1 MNAGDVLKNTKAL
14 TDWARVGTP
23 NVMLNSDMAL
33 AYNIS
38 TVNAS
43 GIFNQN
49 CGPYSAI
56 PAAPAPVSSVFV
68 GCRGPDD
75 SSIPSTAEL
84 VARYAS
90 DNQLFLSAFGPAFKK
105 MMSVGYG
112 TGSKKLGGPLE
123 NLNIHACQE

>member
-1 MNAGDVLKNTKAL
+1 MLTNTKVL
-14 TDWARVGTP
+14 TDWARGGAP
-23 NVMLNSDMAL
+23 HLMLSSDLAL

-43 GIFNQN
+43 GVLNQH

-56 PAAPAPVSSVFV
+56 PAASTPVKSVFV
-68 GCRGPDD
+68 GCQGPDD
-75 SSIPSTAEL
+75 SSIPNTADL

-90 DNQLFLSAFGPAFKK
+90 DNQLFLNAFGPAFKK

-112 TGSKKLGGPLE
+112 TGSSKLGGPLQ
-123 NLNIHACQE
+123 NFNVHACEE